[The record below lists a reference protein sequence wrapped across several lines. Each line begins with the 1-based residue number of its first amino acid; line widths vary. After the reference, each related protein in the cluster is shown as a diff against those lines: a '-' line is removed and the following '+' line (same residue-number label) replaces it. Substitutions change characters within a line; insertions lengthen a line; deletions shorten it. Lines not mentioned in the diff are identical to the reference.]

1 MPAPRDADARWRRA
15 AASLSPDLVLV
26 AAMEITHPSIDDP
39 IRAVNDG
46 EQRTIEGEIYAPLRF
61 GARLVSDVEGEVPR
75 AEITMDNVG
84 YELTRWL
91 HATDGG
97 SGARVRFMEVSI
109 GAAVQVE
116 WELSLRTHSM
126 HAGERIVRAVIGF
139 PRLHD
144 LPAVVVRHDQAR
156 SPGLF

>member
-26 AAMEITHPSIDDP
+26 AAMEITHPSIDEP

-61 GARLVSDVEGEVPR
+61 SARLVSDVEGEVPR

-84 YELTRWL
+84 YGLTRWL
-91 HATDGG
+91 HATNGG
-97 SGARVRFMEVSI
+97 NDARVRFMEVSI
-109 GAAVQVE
+109 GDAARVE

>member
-84 YELTRWL
+84 YDLTRWL
-91 HATDGG
+91 HVTNGG
-97 SGARVRFMEVSI
+97 SDARARFMEVSI
-109 GAAVQVE
+109 GDVVRVE

-144 LPAVVVRHDQAR
+144 TPAVVARHDQAH